1 MHRLFLVCASV
12 ALLLFFTQGVSLVHA
27 GETTLIAQKACKP
40 IGKDPTL
47 QVEKAVAPD
56 GDCSKTS
63 FIFSTKVV
71 DRFLGIEW
79 WPVAPRNSSFVHLTK
94 EPESDDVRQ
103 DDRYRSCFVTSPNAE
118 TILFWIVPKQVDCN
132 DAQERVKEDPFPRYI
147 LAGKVCLG
155 RSPNCKEVKQLSP
168 LGQERVGA
176 IITEAKRLLA
186 EQKQEERERLATL
199 PR

>member
-1 MHRLFLVCASV
+1 MHRLFLVCPSV
-12 ALLLFFTQGVSLVHA
+12 ALLFFIQGATLVHA

-47 QVEKAVAPD
+47 QVETAVAPD
-56 GDCSKTS
+56 GDCGKTS
-63 FIFSTKVV
+63 YIFSTKVV

-79 WPVAPRNSSFVHLTK
+79 WPVAPRNSSFIHLTK
-94 EPESDDVRQ
+94 EPDSNDVRQ
-103 DDRYRSCFVTSPNAE
+103 DGMYKFCLVTSPSAE
-118 TILFWIVPKQVDCN
+118 TVMVWVVPTALDCN
-132 DAQERVKEDPFPRYI
+132 DAQERAKEDPFPRYI

-176 IITEAKRLLA
+176 IITEAKQLLA
-186 EQKQEERERLATL
+186 RQKQEERERLATL